1 MLNNPISEIGDIYL
15 IDSTGLDLLGRT
27 IPEDLN
33 NSNERSFNKQPTVTQ
48 TITTNSGELF
58 FLIFRINVDRPAW
71 SLFKRFGLNWVIFA
85 AFVIS
90 GLVSWWLASRTVR
103 PIQDIANAS
112 SLQGEEIFLL
122 KLIEKLLSAKM
133 RLVN

>member
-1 MLNNPISEIGDIYL
+1 MK
-15 IDSTGLDLLGRT
+15 DLL
-27 IPEDLN
+27 IN
-33 NSNERSFNKQPTVTQ
+33 NQQSRRQLQQIVANFS
-48 TITTNSGELF
+48 

-71 SLFKRFGLNWVIFA
+71 SLFKRFGLYWVIFA

-112 SLQGEEIFLL
+112 SLQGEGNFLAKINRKTLKRKDEIGELARQLQTSGLKIQELL
-122 KLIEKLLSAKM
+122 KKQKRFFKRCIS
-133 RLVN
+133 